1 MEKKTLEIEEILQ
14 AIKKR
19 KKIIVLIV
27 ALFLIL
33 SGIYGFILEKETHV
47 ASVKIFLGKKTEKA
61 QMYSK
66 DELADN
72 SALMDT
78 YVELIKTDNFMNKVI
93 AKTGINT
100 TSDKLKEN
108 VEFEKTGSTP
118 ILTISYTSVDKAT
131 AQKVVGVIASQFE
144 KEVKETIL
152 NINTKVIEDVKV
164 ITNYPNKIK
173 YLIIGFVI
181 GLIVAIGFVL
191 FLDCLDRSIQNKAQL
206 EKIIPI
212 PVLGELSLE
221 KSLLKN
227 K

>member
-1 MEKKTLEIEEILQ
+1 
-14 AIKKR
+14 
-19 KKIIVLIV
+19 
-27 ALFLIL
+27 
-33 SGIYGFILEKETHV
+33 
-47 ASVKIFLGKKTEKA
+47 
-61 QMYSK
+61 
-66 DELADN
+66 
-72 SALMDT
+72 
-78 YVELIKTDNFMNKVI
+78 MNKVI